1 MPQERIDEES
11 HPGVLADIIHD
22 TSSSS
27 ESTTGSSDTDTTSG
41 SHSTMKH
48 RIKRAFQNRRRRK
61 SNANSEDTRS
71 VPSALPSP
79 PSEQAPSSSQRPISR
94 GRRGCDLGAIASG
107 DEADHEKPISNFDT
121 VPKVRDF
128 ETSAGPGGLTVSPDR
143 VSSPESAHRLPKP
156 RRTKHKKKH
165 KSTKSNGQPASEM
178 YDAAQ
183 AAASAGSAVP
193 RVEFIDQSQRPPG
206 TASSG
211 TSKGRTGA
219 HWRPPLP
226 KLLSQNVFM
235 EKVPITP
242 QSPIQRPRVRRASSL
257 PDLSRMSTVPGRGL
271 RPSQLPKPPTPRQ
284 PTAESESDEE
294 DPPQLE
300 LSRTAAVVMLLVSTG
315 LVALCAEF
323 LVDAIPAMTASSSV
337 SQTFIGLIILPIVG
351 NAAEHVTAVTVA
363 MKNKMDLSI
372 GVAVGSSIQIGK
384 LATHIRILPA
394 KLRKPCLSLP
404 WLSLLDG
411 LGTAK
416 CLCISPYLRPSH
428 FLLLL
433 LLSIFSSW
441 MEEATISKEHC

>member
-1 MPQERIDEES
+1 
-11 HPGVLADIIHD
+11 
-22 TSSSS
+22 
-27 ESTTGSSDTDTTSG
+27 
-41 SHSTMKH
+41 
-48 RIKRAFQNRRRRK
+48 
-61 SNANSEDTRS
+61 
-71 VPSALPSP
+71 
-79 PSEQAPSSSQRPISR
+79 
-94 GRRGCDLGAIASG
+94 
-107 DEADHEKPISNFDT
+107 
-121 VPKVRDF
+121 
-128 ETSAGPGGLTVSPDR
+128 
-143 VSSPESAHRLPKP
+143 
-156 RRTKHKKKH
+156 
-165 KSTKSNGQPASEM
+165 
-178 YDAAQ
+178 
-183 AAASAGSAVP
+183 
-193 RVEFIDQSQRPPG
+193 
-206 TASSG
+206 
-211 TSKGRTGA
+211 
-219 HWRPPLP
+219 
-226 KLLSQNVFM
+226 M